1 MKITHSIK
9 AADAKHEWYVVDATD
24 VPLGRLATTIAL
36 RLRGKHK
43 ATYTPHVDNGDH
55 IVVINADKVKLTG
68 HKAQNMKFHYHTGF
82 IGGLKTIIAGD
93 ELKGKYPERVIQR
106 AVERM
111 LPKDSPLARRQMTH
125 LKIYA
130 GTKHPQEA
138 QNPTTVDFAAMNPKN
153 KRSA

>member
-1 MKITHSIK
+1 MQITHSIK

-24 VPLGRLATTIAL
+24 IPLGRLATTIAL

-43 ATYTPHVDNGDH
+43 PNYTPHVDNGDH
-55 IVVINADKVKLTG
+55 IVVINAEKVKLTG

-82 IGGLKTIIAGD
+82 VGGIKTIIAGD

-111 LPKDSPLARRQMTH
+111 LPKDSPLARQMF
-125 LKIYA
+125 
-130 GTKHPQEA
+130 TKLHVYKGDAHPHAA
-138 QNPTTVDFAAMNPKN
+138 QQPKPLTLGA
-153 KRSA
+153 KEGVR